1 MKYTLGWVQPF
12 WVGIEIQQLVFLQ
25 TGPFKKGASDLC
37 NLPRQFFCQSWRVA
51 SMSDSVERKNTR
63 RRCADSLRH
72 SGTNLM
78 SKWNM
83 RKMSSCQ
90 RFTQENYPASFF
102 ANNESYWVV
111 LVLKTSLFLRSQGF
125 RNHPLTSIII
135 VVILWNWSV
144 RFWWPSWIGCSHRY
158 LKASVVCFIIMWSL
172 YRLNS
177 FTVKR
182 RTE

>member
-1 MKYTLGWVQPF
+1 
-12 WVGIEIQQLVFLQ
+12 
-25 TGPFKKGASDLC
+25 
-37 NLPRQFFCQSWRVA
+37 
-51 SMSDSVERKNTR
+51 MSDSVERKNTR

-182 RTE
+182 RKKLRPSLSIPCFLSRPYNTSHMCLLLPSLLLSHCVFALPPLSPLPLWLIAGH